1 MHFFNNDTVIEPSLD
16 HGGNAQDGKGT
27 TVYDKEMSSG
37 DKNSQKVVTREFL
50 KKYISFA
57 KSQNDPELSD
67 DAMSLCSVYYAG
79 LRTKAFGYNQD
90 KVSVPVT
97 VRTLETMIRL
107 STAHA
112 KLRQSKVV
120 DNDDVDIA
128 FKMISK
134 SIFSDMA
141 ESEVV
146 VEDQEMEEEE
156 SEEIMPVHKSRA
168 RNNKRERTPTADLP
182 EE

>member
-1 MHFFNNDTVIEPSLD
+1 
-16 HGGNAQDGKGT
+16 
-27 TVYDKEMSSG
+27 
-37 DKNSQKVVTREFL
+37 
-50 KKYISFA
+50 
-57 KSQNDPELSD
+57 
-67 DAMSLCSVYYAG
+67 MSLCSVYYAG